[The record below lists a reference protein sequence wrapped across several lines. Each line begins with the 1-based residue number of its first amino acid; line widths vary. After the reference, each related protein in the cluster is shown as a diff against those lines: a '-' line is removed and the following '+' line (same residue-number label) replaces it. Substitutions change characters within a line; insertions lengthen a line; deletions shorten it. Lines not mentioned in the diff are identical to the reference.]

1 MDIKNNPN
9 VIHETVI
16 RDVIELL
23 GDLTNDS
30 KSVIDKVTGR
40 RGLNGYRNIARGTRD
55 LTLTFPVIVT
65 NATSVET
72 ASMIAK
78 AIERKAVTMLQML
91 FSAVSITNA
100 DNALDYIKKF
110 HTNLDVDGNMGVDDV
125 IDLANQISTME
136 STETG
141 FKVSDQA
148 LFDEAVENFKRFRDH
163 FLPNAVNEHSLNDFM
178 VNPSNGMSV
187 IQEKVGAPIFQ
198 YNGLYVDPRGN
209 IHVGKGANPYPL
221 DWEYVNKL
229 SQNYKDNLAARD
241 KELAKM
247 NTAALNQRIND
258 LTSQMHQMSSVSQ
271 AEKQKWEDEK
281 RQLKTDADRQ
291 AFLLRTQARI
301 DTWKTE
307 RHHAKEI
314 DDKDDK
320 IKIYKDKAEG
330 LAAKETRAKIMKTH
344 MDIDK
349 MRADMAREMVI
360 NTDIKKAN
368 ELVPSMMVIQFCTVG
383 TGETPII
390 STAVIGVKARLQYV
404 LSQDMRDRI
413 IAKNTDKNGLF
424 NLIKAT
430 TGQISFWKDFI
441 FAVKKAKLDALST
454 SGKGSSS
461 PIWKLLER
469 RAIMS
474 KIRRWTGTVNDASAI
489 TTLVLSQDE
498 ADILMKEER
507 IDVMRPAT
515 IHSIMNAYN
524 IMCFVVVDEVMEK
537 VHFLFDDGS
546 NSYETMSFSHLER
559 EEGNGAYKKVINLL
573 TKSR

>member
-1 MDIKNNPN
+1 MEIKNNPN

-16 RDVIELL
+16 RDVIELIS
-23 GDLTNDS
+23 DLTDDG
-30 KSVIDKVTGR
+30 KSVIDKVTGQ

-141 FKVSDQA
+141 FKVNDQA

-163 FLPNAVNEHSLNDFM
+163 FLPDTVNEHSLNDFM
-178 VNPSNGMSV
+178 VNPNGMRV
-187 IQEKVGAPIFQ
+187 VTEKVHTF
-198 YNGLYVDPRGN
+198 
-209 IHVGKGANPYPL
+209 GKWTAAQGR
-221 DWEYVNKL
+221 VFRL
-229 SQNYKDNLAARD
+229 SRPTTPEDAMDMSQAYQVALQQADDKIAQIRTNMADLNAEKRAEAQRAQATIDDYKKKIQHAKDTA
-241 KELAKM
+241 ELAKIRDQM
-247 NTAALNQRIND
+247 QREVD
-258 LTSQMHQMSSVSQ
+258 KYQWMQKFDQ
-271 AEKQKWEDEK
+271 QKEKYEDK
-281 RQLKTDADRQ
+281 V
-291 AFLLRTQARI
+291 
-301 DTWKTE
+301 
-307 RHHAKEI
+307 
-314 DDKDDK
+314 K
-320 IKIYKDKAEG
+320 ILKDKAEG
-330 LAAKETRAKIMKTH
+330 LAAKESISKILKNR

-368 ELVPSMMVIQFCTVG
+368 ELIPSMMVIQFCTVSAS
-383 TGETPII
+383 ETPIV

-474 KIRRWTGTVNDASAI
+474 KIRRWTGTVNDAAAI
-489 TTLVLSQDE
+489 STLVISQDE

-515 IHSIMNAYN
+515 IHAIMNAYN
-524 IMCFVVVDEVMEK
+524 VMCFVVVDEVMEK

>member
-1 MDIKNNPN
+1 MEIKNNPN

-16 RDVIELL
+16 RDVIELIS
-23 GDLTNDS
+23 DLTDDG
-30 KSVIDKVTGR
+30 KSVIDKVTGQ

-141 FKVSDQA
+141 FKVNNQA

-163 FLPNAVNEHSLNDFM
+163 FLPDAVNEHSLNDFM
-178 VNPSNGMSV
+178 VNPNGMRV
-187 IQEKVGAPIFQ
+187 VTEKVHTF
-198 YNGLYVDPRGN
+198 
-209 IHVGKGANPYPL
+209 GK
-221 DWEYVNKL
+221 W
-229 SQNYKDNLAARD
+229 
-241 KELAKM
+241 
-247 NTAALNQRIND
+247 TAAQGRVFQRSKPTTPED
-258 LTSQMHQMSSVSQ
+258 AMDMSQ
-271 AEKQKWEDEK
+271 AYEIA
-281 RQLKTDADRQ
+281 LRQ
-291 AFLLRTQARI
+291 A
-301 DTWKTE
+301 
-307 RHHAKEI
+307 
-314 DDKDDK
+314 DDK
-320 IKIYKDKAEG
+320 IAQIQTNMSNLSAEKRAEAQRAQATIDDYKRQMQHAKDAAELGKIRDQMQKEMDKYQWTQKLDQQKEKYEDKVKILKDKAEG
-330 LAAKETRAKIMKTH
+330 LAAKESISKILKNR

-368 ELVPSMMVIQFCTVG
+368 ELIPSMMVIQFCTVSAS
-383 TGETPII
+383 ETPIV

-474 KIRRWTGTVNDASAI
+474 KIRRWTGTVNDAAAI
-489 TTLVLSQDE
+489 STLVISQDE

-515 IHSIMNAYN
+515 IHAIMNAYN
-524 IMCFVVVDEVMEK
+524 VMCFVVVDEVMEK

>member
-1 MDIKNNPN
+1 MEIKNNPN

-16 RDVIELL
+16 RDVIELIS
-23 GDLTNDS
+23 DLTDDG
-30 KSVIDKVTGR
+30 KSVIDKVTGQ

-141 FKVSDQA
+141 FKVNNQA

-163 FLPNAVNEHSLNDFM
+163 FLPDAVNEHSLNDFM
-178 VNPSNGMSV
+178 VNPNGMRV
-187 IQEKVGAPIFQ
+187 VTEKVHTF
-198 YNGLYVDPRGN
+198 
-209 IHVGKGANPYPL
+209 GKWTAAQGR
-221 DWEYVNKL
+221 VFRL
-229 SQNYKDNLAARD
+229 SRPNTPEDAMDMSQAYQVALQQADDKIAQIRTNMADLNAEKRAEAQRAQATIDDYKRKIQHAKDTA
-241 KELAKM
+241 ELAKIRDQM
-247 NTAALNQRIND
+247 QREVD
-258 LTSQMHQMSSVSQ
+258 KYQWMQKFDQ
-271 AEKQKWEDEK
+271 QKEKYEDK
-281 RQLKTDADRQ
+281 V
-291 AFLLRTQARI
+291 
-301 DTWKTE
+301 
-307 RHHAKEI
+307 
-314 DDKDDK
+314 K
-320 IKIYKDKAEG
+320 ILKDKAEG
-330 LAAKETRAKIMKTH
+330 LAAKESISKILKNR

-368 ELVPSMMVIQFCTVG
+368 ELIPSMMVIQFCTVSAS
-383 TGETPII
+383 ETPIV

-474 KIRRWTGTVNDASAI
+474 KIRRWTGTVNDAAAI
-489 TTLVLSQDE
+489 STLVISQDE

-515 IHSIMNAYN
+515 IHAIMNAYN
-524 IMCFVVVDEVMEK
+524 VMCFVVVDEVMEK

>member
-1 MDIKNNPN
+1 MEIKNNPN

-16 RDVIELL
+16 RDVIELIS
-23 GDLTNDS
+23 DLTDDG
-30 KSVIDKVTGR
+30 KSVIDKVTGQ

-141 FKVSDQA
+141 FKVNNQA

-163 FLPNAVNEHSLNDFM
+163 FLPDAINEHSLNDFM
-178 VNPSNGMSV
+178 VNPNGMRV
-187 IQEKVGAPIFQ
+187 VTEKVHTF
-198 YNGLYVDPRGN
+198 
-209 IHVGKGANPYPL
+209 GKWSAVKGR
-221 DWEYVNKL
+221 VV
-229 SQNYKDNLAARD
+229 Q
-241 KELAKM
+241 
-247 NTAALNQRIND
+247 
-258 LTSQMHQMSSVSQ
+258 LTKPATPEDAMDMSQ
-271 AEKQKWEDEK
+271 AYQIA
-281 RQLKTDADRQ
+281 LHQ
-291 AFLLRTQARI
+291 A
-301 DTWKTE
+301 
-307 RHHAKEI
+307 
-314 DDKDDK
+314 DDK
-320 IKIYKDKAEG
+320 IAQIQTNMSNLSAEKRAEAQRAQATIDDYKRQMQHAKDAAELGKIRDQMQKEMDKYQWMQKLDQQKEKYEDKVKILKDKAEG
-330 LAAKETRAKIMKTH
+330 LAAKESISKILKNR

-360 NTDIKKAN
+360 NTDVKKAN
-368 ELVPSMMVIQFCTVG
+368 ELIPSMMVIQFCTVSAS
-383 TGETPII
+383 ETPIV

-474 KIRRWTGTVNDASAI
+474 KIRRWTGTVNDAAAI
-489 TTLVLSQDE
+489 STLVISQDE

-515 IHSIMNAYN
+515 IHAIMNAYN
-524 IMCFVVVDEVMEK
+524 VMCFVVVDEVMEK

>member
-1 MDIKNNPN
+1 MEIKNNPN

-16 RDVIELL
+16 RDVIELIS
-23 GDLTNDS
+23 DLTDDG
-30 KSVIDKVTGR
+30 KSVIDKVTGQ

-141 FKVSDQA
+141 FKVNNQA

-163 FLPNAVNEHSLNDFM
+163 FLPDAVNEHSLNDFM
-178 VNPSNGMSV
+178 VNPNGMRV
-187 IQEKVGAPIFQ
+187 VTEKVHTF
-198 YNGLYVDPRGN
+198 
-209 IHVGKGANPYPL
+209 GKWTAAQGR
-221 DWEYVNKL
+221 VFRL
-229 SQNYKDNLAARD
+229 SRPNTPEDAMDMSQAYQVALQQADDKIAQIRTNMADLNAEKRAEAQRAQATIDDYKRKIQQAKDAA
-241 KELAKM
+241 ELAKIRDQM
-247 NTAALNQRIND
+247 QREVD
-258 LTSQMHQMSSVSQ
+258 KYQWMQKFDQ
-271 AEKQKWEDEK
+271 QKEKYEDK
-281 RQLKTDADRQ
+281 V
-291 AFLLRTQARI
+291 
-301 DTWKTE
+301 
-307 RHHAKEI
+307 
-314 DDKDDK
+314 K
-320 IKIYKDKAEG
+320 ILKDKAEG
-330 LAAKETRAKIMKTH
+330 LAAKESISKILKNR

-368 ELVPSMMVIQFCTVG
+368 ELIPSMMVIQFCTVSAS
-383 TGETPII
+383 ETPIV

-474 KIRRWTGTVNDASAI
+474 KIRRWTGTVNDAAAI
-489 TTLVLSQDE
+489 STLVISQDE

-515 IHSIMNAYN
+515 IHAIMNAYN
-524 IMCFVVVDEVMEK
+524 VMCFVVVDEVMEK

>member
-1 MDIKNNPN
+1 MEIKNNPN

-16 RDVIELL
+16 RDVIELIS
-23 GDLTNDS
+23 DLTDDG
-30 KSVIDKVTGR
+30 KSVIDKVTGQ

-141 FKVSDQA
+141 FKVNDQA

-163 FLPNAVNEHSLNDFM
+163 FLPDAVNEHSLNDFM
-178 VNPSNGMSV
+178 VNPNGMRV
-187 IQEKVGAPIFQ
+187 VTEKVHTF
-198 YNGLYVDPRGN
+198 
-209 IHVGKGANPYPL
+209 GK
-221 DWEYVNKL
+221 W
-229 SQNYKDNLAARD
+229 
-241 KELAKM
+241 
-247 NTAALNQRIND
+247 TAAQGRVFQRSKPATPED
-258 LTSQMHQMSSVSQ
+258 AMDMSQ
-271 AEKQKWEDEK
+271 AYEIA
-281 RQLKTDADRQ
+281 LRQ
-291 AFLLRTQARI
+291 A
-301 DTWKTE
+301 
-307 RHHAKEI
+307 
-314 DDKDDK
+314 DDK
-320 IKIYKDKAEG
+320 IAQIRTNMADLNAEKRAEAQRAQATIDDYKRKLQNAKDAAELSKIRDQMQREMDKYQWTQKLDQQKEKYEDKVKILKDKAEG
-330 LAAKETRAKIMKTH
+330 LAAKESISKILKNR

-368 ELVPSMMVIQFCTVG
+368 ELIPSMMVIQFCTVSAS
-383 TGETPII
+383 ETPIV

-474 KIRRWTGTVNDASAI
+474 KIRRWTGTVNDAAAI
-489 TTLVLSQDE
+489 STLVISQDE

-515 IHSIMNAYN
+515 IHAIMNAYN
-524 IMCFVVVDEVMEK
+524 VMCFVVVDEVMEK

>member
-1 MDIKNNPN
+1 MEIKNNPN

-16 RDVIELL
+16 RDVIELIS
-23 GDLTNDS
+23 DLTDDG
-30 KSVIDKVTGR
+30 KSVIDKVTGQ

-141 FKVSDQA
+141 FKVNDQA

-163 FLPNAVNEHSLNDFM
+163 FLPDAVNEHSLNDFM
-178 VNPSNGMSV
+178 VNPNGMRV
-187 IQEKVGAPIFQ
+187 VTEKVHTF
-198 YNGLYVDPRGN
+198 
-209 IHVGKGANPYPL
+209 GK
-221 DWEYVNKL
+221 W
-229 SQNYKDNLAARD
+229 
-241 KELAKM
+241 
-247 NTAALNQRIND
+247 TAAQGRVFQRSKPATPED
-258 LTSQMHQMSSVSQ
+258 AMDMSQ
-271 AEKQKWEDEK
+271 AYQVAL
-281 RQLKTDADRQ
+281 QQ
-291 AFLLRTQARI
+291 A
-301 DTWKTE
+301 
-307 RHHAKEI
+307 
-314 DDKDDK
+314 DDK
-320 IKIYKDKAEG
+320 IAQIRTNMADLNAEKRAEAQRAQATIDDYKRKLQNAKDAAELSKIRDQMQREMDKYQWTQKLDQQKEKYEDKVKILKDKAEG
-330 LAAKETRAKIMKTH
+330 LAAKESISKILKNR

-368 ELVPSMMVIQFCTVG
+368 ELIPSMMVIQFCTVSAS
-383 TGETPII
+383 ETPIV

-474 KIRRWTGTVNDASAI
+474 KIRRWTGTVNDAAAI
-489 TTLVLSQDE
+489 STLVISQDE

-515 IHSIMNAYN
+515 IHAIMNAYN
-524 IMCFVVVDEVMEK
+524 VMCFVVVDEVMEK

>member
-1 MDIKNNPN
+1 MEIKNNPN

-16 RDVIELL
+16 RDVIELIS
-23 GDLTNDS
+23 DLTDDG
-30 KSVIDKVTGR
+30 KSVIDKVTGQ

-141 FKVSDQA
+141 FKVNDQA

-163 FLPNAVNEHSLNDFM
+163 FLPDAVNEHSLNDFM
-178 VNPSNGMSV
+178 VNPNGMRV
-187 IQEKVGAPIFQ
+187 VTEKVQTFGKWSAV
-198 YNGLYVDPRGN
+198 NGRV
-209 IHVGKGANPYPL
+209 V
-221 DWEYVNKL
+221 KL
-229 SQNYKDNLAARD
+229 AKSVTPEDAMDMSQAYQVALQQADDKIAQIRTNMADLSAEKRAEAQRAQAIIDDYKRKIQHAKDAA
-241 KELAKM
+241 ELAKIHDQM
-247 NTAALNQRIND
+247 QREVD
-258 LTSQMHQMSSVSQ
+258 KYQWMQKLDQQK
-271 AEKQKWEDEK
+271 EKYEDK
-281 RQLKTDADRQ
+281 V
-291 AFLLRTQARI
+291 
-301 DTWKTE
+301 
-307 RHHAKEI
+307 
-314 DDKDDK
+314 K
-320 IKIYKDKAEG
+320 ILKDKAEG
-330 LAAKETRAKIMKTH
+330 LAAKESISKILKNR

-368 ELVPSMMVIQFCTVG
+368 ELIPSMMVIQFCTVSAS
-383 TGETPII
+383 ETPIV

-474 KIRRWTGTVNDASAI
+474 KIRRWTGTVNDAAAI
-489 TTLVLSQDE
+489 STLVISQDE

-515 IHSIMNAYN
+515 IHAIMNAYN
-524 IMCFVVVDEVMEK
+524 VMCFVVVDEVMEK

>member
-1 MDIKNNPN
+1 MEIKNNPN

-16 RDVIELL
+16 RDVIELIS
-23 GDLTNDS
+23 DLTDDG
-30 KSVIDKVTGR
+30 KSVIDKVTGQ

-141 FKVSDQA
+141 FKVNDQA

-163 FLPNAVNEHSLNDFM
+163 FLPDAVNEHSLNDFM
-178 VNPSNGMSV
+178 VNPNGMRV
-187 IQEKVGAPIFQ
+187 VTEKVHTF
-198 YNGLYVDPRGN
+198 
-209 IHVGKGANPYPL
+209 GK
-221 DWEYVNKL
+221 W
-229 SQNYKDNLAARD
+229 
-241 KELAKM
+241 
-247 NTAALNQRIND
+247 TAAQGRVFRLSRPNTPED
-258 LTSQMHQMSSVSQ
+258 AMDMSQ
-271 AEKQKWEDEK
+271 AYQVAL
-281 RQLKTDADRQ
+281 QQ
-291 AFLLRTQARI
+291 A
-301 DTWKTE
+301 
-307 RHHAKEI
+307 
-314 DDKDDK
+314 DDK
-320 IKIYKDKAEG
+320 IAQIRTNMADLNAEKRAEAQRAQATIDDYKRKLQNAKDAAELSKIRDQMQREMDKYQWTQKLDQQKEKYEDKVKILKDKAEG
-330 LAAKETRAKIMKTH
+330 LAAKESISKILKNR

-368 ELVPSMMVIQFCTVG
+368 ELIPSMMVIQFCTVSAS
-383 TGETPII
+383 ETPIV

-474 KIRRWTGTVNDASAI
+474 KIRRWTGTVNDAAAI
-489 TTLVLSQDE
+489 STLVISQDE

-515 IHSIMNAYN
+515 IHAIMNAYN
-524 IMCFVVVDEVMEK
+524 VMCFVVVDEVMEK

>member
-1 MDIKNNPN
+1 MEIKNNPN

-16 RDVIELL
+16 RDVIELIS
-23 GDLTNDS
+23 DLTDDG
-30 KSVIDKVTGR
+30 KSVIDKVTGQ

-141 FKVSDQA
+141 FKVNDQA

-163 FLPNAVNEHSLNDFM
+163 FLPDAINEHSLNDFM
-178 VNPSNGMSV
+178 VNLNGMRV
-187 IQEKVGAPIFQ
+187 VTEKVQTFGKWSAV
-198 YNGLYVDPRGN
+198 NGRV
-209 IHVGKGANPYPL
+209 V
-221 DWEYVNKL
+221 KL
-229 SQNYKDNLAARD
+229 AKSVTPEDAMDMSQAYQVALQQADDRIAQIQTNMSNLSAEKRAEAQRAQATIDGYKRQMQNAKDAA
-241 KELAKM
+241 ELAKIRDQM
-247 NTAALNQRIND
+247 QREMD
-258 LTSQMHQMSSVSQ
+258 KYQWTQKLDQQK
-271 AEKQKWEDEK
+271 EKYEDK
-281 RQLKTDADRQ
+281 V
-291 AFLLRTQARI
+291 
-301 DTWKTE
+301 
-307 RHHAKEI
+307 
-314 DDKDDK
+314 K
-320 IKIYKDKAEG
+320 ILKDKAEG
-330 LAAKETRAKIMKTH
+330 LAAKESISKILKNR

-368 ELVPSMMVIQFCTVG
+368 ELIPSMMVIQFCTVSAS
-383 TGETPII
+383 ETPIV

-474 KIRRWTGTVNDASAI
+474 KIRRWTGTVNDAAAI
-489 TTLVLSQDE
+489 STLVISQDE

-515 IHSIMNAYN
+515 IHAIMNAYN
-524 IMCFVVVDEVMEK
+524 VMCFVVVDEVMEK

>member
-1 MDIKNNPN
+1 MEIKNNPN

-16 RDVIELL
+16 RDVIELIS
-23 GDLTNDS
+23 DLTDDG
-30 KSVIDKVTGR
+30 KSVIDKVTGQ

-141 FKVSDQA
+141 FKVNNQA

-163 FLPNAVNEHSLNDFM
+163 FLPDAVNEHSLNDFM
-178 VNPSNGMSV
+178 VNPNGMSV
-187 IQEKVGAPIFQ
+187 VTEKVHTF
-198 YNGLYVDPRGN
+198 
-209 IHVGKGANPYPL
+209 GKWTAAQGR
-221 DWEYVNKL
+221 VFRL
-229 SQNYKDNLAARD
+229 SRPNTPEDAMDMSQAYQVALQQADDKIAQIRTNMADLNAEKRAEAQRAQATIDDYKRKIQHAKDAA
-241 KELAKM
+241 ELAKIRDQM
-247 NTAALNQRIND
+247 QREVD
-258 LTSQMHQMSSVSQ
+258 KYQWMQKFDQ
-271 AEKQKWEDEK
+271 QKEKYEDK
-281 RQLKTDADRQ
+281 V
-291 AFLLRTQARI
+291 
-301 DTWKTE
+301 
-307 RHHAKEI
+307 
-314 DDKDDK
+314 K
-320 IKIYKDKAEG
+320 ILKDKAEG
-330 LAAKETRAKIMKTH
+330 LAAKESISKILKNR

-368 ELVPSMMVIQFCTVG
+368 ELIPSMMVIQFCTVSAS
-383 TGETPII
+383 ETPIV

-474 KIRRWTGTVNDASAI
+474 KIRRWTGTVNDAAAI
-489 TTLVLSQDE
+489 STLVISQDE

-515 IHSIMNAYN
+515 IHAIMNAYN
-524 IMCFVVVDEVMEK
+524 VMCFVVVDEVMEK

>member
-1 MDIKNNPN
+1 MEIKNNPN

-16 RDVIELL
+16 RDVIELIS
-23 GDLTNDS
+23 DLTDDG
-30 KSVIDKVTGR
+30 KSVIDKVTGQ

-141 FKVSDQA
+141 FKVNDQA

-163 FLPNAVNEHSLNDFM
+163 FLPDAVNEHSLNDFM
-178 VNPSNGMSV
+178 VNPNGMRV
-187 IQEKVGAPIFQ
+187 VTEKVHTF
-198 YNGLYVDPRGN
+198 
-209 IHVGKGANPYPL
+209 GK
-221 DWEYVNKL
+221 W
-229 SQNYKDNLAARD
+229 
-241 KELAKM
+241 
-247 NTAALNQRIND
+247 TAAQGRVFRLSRPTTPED
-258 LTSQMHQMSSVSQ
+258 AMDMSQ
-271 AEKQKWEDEK
+271 AYQVAL
-281 RQLKTDADRQ
+281 QQ
-291 AFLLRTQARI
+291 A
-301 DTWKTE
+301 
-307 RHHAKEI
+307 
-314 DDKDDK
+314 DDK
-320 IKIYKDKAEG
+320 IAQIRTNMADLNAEKRAEAQRAQATIDDYKRKIQHAKDTAELGKIRDQMQKEMDKYQWMQKFDQQKEKYEDKVKILKDKAEG
-330 LAAKETRAKIMKTH
+330 LAAKESISKILKNR

-368 ELVPSMMVIQFCTVG
+368 ELIPSMMVIQFCTVSAS
-383 TGETPII
+383 ETPIV

-474 KIRRWTGTVNDASAI
+474 KIRRWTGTVNDAAAI
-489 TTLVLSQDE
+489 STLVISQDE

-515 IHSIMNAYN
+515 IHAIMNAYN
-524 IMCFVVVDEVMEK
+524 VMCFVVVDEVMEK

>member
-1 MDIKNNPN
+1 MEIKNNPN

-30 KSVIDKVTGR
+30 KSVIDKVTGQ

-148 LFDEAVENFKRFRDH
+148 LFDEAVESFKRFRDH

-178 VNPSNGMSV
+178 VNPSNGMQV
-187 IQEKVGAPIFQ
+187 VTEKVRTF
-198 YNGLYVDPRGN
+198 
-209 IHVGKGANPYPL
+209 GKWAAVKGR
-221 DWEYVNKL
+221 VVQL
-229 SQNYKDNLAARD
+229 SKPATPEDAMDLAQA
-241 KELAKM
+241 
-247 NTAALNQRIND
+247 
-258 LTSQMHQMSSVSQ
+258 SQVAVQQ
-271 AEKQKWEDEK
+271 A
-281 RQLKTDADRQ
+281 
-291 AFLLRTQARI
+291 
-301 DTWKTE
+301 
-307 RHHAKEI
+307 
-314 DDKDDK
+314 DDK
-320 IKIYKDKAEG
+320 IAQLQTNMNNMNTQMRAQAQRAQATIEDYKKRLQDAKNVSELEKVRNQMQKEMEKYQWMQKFDQQKEKYDDQVKILKDRIEG
-330 LAAKETRAKIMKTH
+330 LAAKETISKILKNR

-368 ELVPSMMVIQFCTVG
+368 ELIPSMMVIQFCTVSAS
-383 TGETPII
+383 ETPII

-474 KIRRWTGTVNDASAI
+474 KIRRWTGTVNDAAAI
-489 TTLVLSQDE
+489 STLVISQDE
-498 ADILMKEER
+498 ADILMKEEH

-524 IMCFVVVDEVMEK
+524 VMCFVVVDEVMEK